1 MPSDALRPVVLPQVI
16 ELTKISKTYR
26 LGSGRHT
33 VLDSVSAV
41 FPTGKSVGILG
52 VNGAGKSTLLR
63 IIGGVEPPD
72 RGTVRKDVRVSWPM
86 GFTGGFSPNMTG
98 RQGARFVAR
107 IYGESPRLV
116 ERFARD
122 FAELGPYFDMP
133 IRTYSS
139 GMRARLAFAVSFAV
153 EFDCYLVDEVI
164 AAGDARFSKKYRRE
178 FKERARSTSVILVS
192 HNPEAIRAE
201 CDYAAVLTKA
211 SLTLY
216 ETVDEAMAV
225 YERIMGGV

>member
-1 MPSDALRPVVLPQVI
+1 MI
-16 ELTKISKTYR
+16 ELREISKSYR
-26 LGSGRHT
+26 LGSGRHV

-72 RGTVRKDVRVSWPM
+72 HGTVTKDVRVSWPM
-86 GFTGGFSPNMTG
+86 GFSGGFSPNMTG

-107 IYGESPRLV
+107 IYGEAPRAV

-139 GMRARLAFAVSFAV
+139 GMRARLAFAISFAV

-164 AAGDARFSKKYRRE
+164 ATGDARFSKKYRRE
-178 FKERARSTSVILVS
+178 FHERASDASVILVS

-201 CDYAAVLTKA
+201 CDFAAVLTKG

-216 ETVDEAMAV
+216 ETVDEAMDV
-225 YERIMGGV
+225 YEQLMERG

>member
-1 MPSDALRPVVLPQVI
+1 MI
-16 ELTKISKTYR
+16 ELREISKSYR
-26 LGSGRHT
+26 LGAGWHT

-72 RGTVRKDVRVSWPM
+72 HGTVRKDVRVSWPM

-107 IYGESPRLV
+107 IYGEAPRLV
-116 ERFARD
+116 EHFARD

-139 GMRARLAFAVSFAV
+139 GMRARLAFAISFAV

-164 AAGDARFSKKYRRE
+164 ATGDARFGKKYRRE
-178 FKERARSTSVILVS
+178 FKERSRNASVILVS

-201 CDYAAVLTKA
+201 CDFAAVLTKG

-216 ETVDEAMAV
+216 ESVDEAMDV
-225 YERIMGGV
+225 YEQLMERR

>member
-1 MPSDALRPVVLPQVI
+1 MI
-16 ELTKISKTYR
+16 ELTDISKSYR

-107 IYGESPRLV
+107 IYGESPRTV

-139 GMRARLAFAVSFAV
+139 GMRARLAFAISFAV

-164 AAGDARFSKKYRRE
+164 ATGDARFRRKYRRE
-178 FKERARSTSVILVS
+178 FQERARNASVILVS
-192 HNPEAIRAE
+192 HNAETIRAE
-201 CDYAAVLTKA
+201 CDFAAVLTKG

-216 ETVDEAMAV
+216 RSVDDAMDA
-225 YERIMGGV
+225 YDRIMVGI

>member
-1 MPSDALRPVVLPQVI
+1 MPSEALPHVI
-16 ELTKISKTYR
+16 EIREISKSYR
-26 LGSGRHT
+26 VGSGRHT

-107 IYGESPRLV
+107 IYGESPRAV

-122 FAELGPYFDMP
+122 FAELDLYFDMP

-139 GMRARLAFAVSFAV
+139 GMRARLAFAISFAV

-164 AAGDARFSKKYRRE
+164 AAGDARFNRKYRRE
-178 FKERARSTSVILVS
+178 FKERARSASVILVS

-201 CDYAAVLTKA
+201 CDFAAVLTRG

-225 YERIMGGV
+225 YDLIMGGT

>member
-1 MPSDALRPVVLPQVI
+1 MI
-16 ELTKISKTYR
+16 ELSEISKSYR
-26 LGSGRHT
+26 LGSGRQV

-72 RGTVRKDVRVSWPM
+72 YGTVIKDVRVSWPM
-86 GFTGGFSPNMTG
+86 GFSGGFSPNMTG

-107 IYGESPRLV
+107 IYGEAPRAV

-164 AAGDARFSKKYRRE
+164 ATGDARFSKKYRRE
-178 FKERARSTSVILVS
+178 FHERARTASVILVS

-201 CDYAAVLTKA
+201 CDFAAVLTKG

-216 ETVDEAMAV
+216 ETVDEAMDV
-225 YERIMGGV
+225 YEQLMERG

>member
-1 MPSDALRPVVLPQVI
+1 MI
-16 ELTKISKTYR
+16 ELREISKSYR
-26 LGSGRHT
+26 LGSGWHT

-41 FPTGKSVGILG
+41 FPTGRSVGILG

-72 RGTVRKDVRVSWPM
+72 SGTVRKNVRVSWPM
-86 GFTGGFSPNMTG
+86 GFSGGFSPNMTG

-107 IYGESPRLV
+107 IYGESPRAV
-116 ERFARD
+116 EHFSRD

-139 GMRARLAFAVSFAV
+139 GMRARLAFAISFAV

-164 AAGDARFSKKYRRE
+164 ATGDARFSKKYRRE
-178 FKERARSTSVILVS
+178 FKERASSASVILVS

-201 CDYAAVLTKA
+201 CDFAAVLTKG

-216 ETVDEAMAV
+216 ETVDEAMDV
-225 YERIMGGV
+225 YDLLMERR

>member
-1 MPSDALRPVVLPQVI
+1 MLNEAGRPVI
-16 ELTKISKTYR
+16 ELREISKSYR

-86 GFTGGFSPNMTG
+86 GFSGGFSPNMTG

-107 IYGESPRLV
+107 IYGESPRTV

-122 FAELGPYFDMP
+122 FAELGAYFDMP

-139 GMRARLAFAVSFAV
+139 GMRARLAFAISFAV
-153 EFDCYLVDEVI
+153 EFDCYLVDEVV
-164 AAGDARFSKKYRRE
+164 AAGDARFNRKYRRE
-178 FKERARSTSVILVS
+178 FKERSRHASVILVS

-201 CDYAAVLTKA
+201 CDFAAVLTRG

-216 ETVDEAMAV
+216 ETVDEAMDV
-225 YERIMGGV
+225 YERLMERR

>member
-1 MPSDALRPVVLPQVI
+1 MI
-16 ELTKISKTYR
+16 ELEGISKTYR
-26 LGSGRHT
+26 LGSGWNT

-72 RGTVRKDVRVSWPM
+72 RGTVRKDVRISWPM
-86 GFTGGFSPNMTG
+86 GFTGGFSPDMTG

-107 IYGESPRLV
+107 LYGETPRIV

-122 FAELGPYFDMP
+122 FAELGSYFDMP
-133 IRTYSS
+133 IRAYSS
-139 GMRARLAFAVSFAV
+139 GMRARLALAISFAV
-153 EFDCYLVDEVI
+153 EFDCYLVDEVV
-164 AAGDARFSKKYRRE
+164 AAGDARFTKKYRRVFRE
-178 FKERARSTSVILVS
+178 KAGRASVILVS

-201 CDYAAVLTKA
+201 CDLAAVLTRG

-216 ETVDEAMAV
+216 GTVDEAMGAYDLV
-225 YERIMGGV
+225 MAGV

>member
-1 MPSDALRPVVLPQVI
+1 MI
-16 ELTKISKTYR
+16 ELREISKSYR
-26 LGSGRHT
+26 MGSGRNT

-86 GFTGGFSPNMTG
+86 GFSGGFSPNMTG

-107 IYGESPRLV
+107 IYGEAPRAV
-116 ERFARD
+116 EGFARD

-139 GMRARLAFAVSFAV
+139 GMRARLAFAISFAV

-164 AAGDARFSKKYRRE
+164 ATGDARFSKKYRRE
-178 FKERARSTSVILVS
+178 FKEKARNASVILVS
-192 HNPEAIRAE
+192 HNPESIRAE
-201 CDYAAVLTKA
+201 CDFAAVLTKG

-216 ETVDEAMAV
+216 KTVDEAMDM
-225 YERIMGGV
+225 YELLMERK

>member
-1 MPSDALRPVVLPQVI
+1 MI
-16 ELTKISKTYR
+16 ELRAISKSYR
-26 LGSGRHT
+26 VGLGWNT

-86 GFTGGFSPNMTG
+86 GFSGGFSPNMTG

-107 IYGESPRLV
+107 IYGESPRSV

-153 EFDCYLVDEVI
+153 EFDCYLIDEVI
-164 AAGDARFSKKYRRE
+164 ATGDARFSKKYRRE
-178 FKERARSTSVILVS
+178 FKERARGASVILVS
-192 HNPEAIRAE
+192 HNPESIRAE
-201 CDYAAVLTKA
+201 CDFAAVLTRGD
-211 SLTLY
+211 LTLY
-216 ETVDEAMAV
+216 GSVDEAMGV
-225 YERIMGGV
+225 YEKLMERK

>member
-1 MPSDALRPVVLPQVI
+1 MI
-16 ELTKISKTYR
+16 ELREISKSYR
-26 LGSGRHT
+26 MGSGRNT

-86 GFTGGFSPNMTG
+86 GFSGGFSPNMTG

-107 IYGESPRLV
+107 IYGEAPRAV
-116 ERFARD
+116 EDFARD
-122 FAELGPYFDMP
+122 FAELGLYFDMP

-139 GMRARLAFAVSFAV
+139 GMRARLAFAISFAV

-164 AAGDARFSKKYRRE
+164 ATGDARFSKKYRRE
-178 FKERARSTSVILVS
+178 FKEKARNASVILVS
-192 HNPEAIRAE
+192 HNPESIRAE
-201 CDYAAVLTKA
+201 CDFAAVLTKG

-216 ETVDEAMAV
+216 ETVDEAMEV
-225 YERIMGGV
+225 YELLMERK

>member
-1 MPSDALRPVVLPQVI
+1 MI
-16 ELTKISKTYR
+16 ELTDISKTYR

-33 VLDSVSAV
+33 VLDSISAV

-72 RGTVRKDVRVSWPM
+72 RGMVRKDVRVSWPM

-107 IYGESPRLV
+107 IYGESPRVV
-116 ERFARD
+116 ERFARE

-178 FKERARSTSVILVS
+178 FKERSRSASVILVS

-201 CDYAAVLTKA
+201 CDYAAVLTRG
-211 SLTLY
+211 SFTLY
-216 ETVDEAMAV
+216 ETVDEAMTV
-225 YERIMGGV
+225 YERIMKRPTGL

>member
-1 MPSDALRPVVLPQVI
+1 MI
-16 ELTKISKTYR
+16 ELRDISKSYR
-26 LGSGRHT
+26 LGSGWNT

-72 RGTVRKDVRVSWPM
+72 QGMVRKDVRVSWPM
-86 GFTGGFSPNMTG
+86 GFSGGFSPNMSG

-107 IYGESPRLV
+107 IYGESPRAV

-164 AAGDARFSKKYRRE
+164 ATGDARFSKKYRRV
-178 FKERARSTSVILVS
+178 FKERARESSVILVS

-201 CDYAAVLTKA
+201 CDFAAVLTRGN
-211 SLTLY
+211 LTLY
-216 ETVDEAMAV
+216 ESVDEAMDA
-225 YERIMGGV
+225 YEQLMERK

>member
-1 MPSDALRPVVLPQVI
+1 MI
-16 ELTKISKTYR
+16 ELRNISKTYR

-63 IIGGVEPPD
+63 IIGGIEPPD
-72 RGTVRKDVRVSWPM
+72 RGTVTRDVRVSWPL
-86 GFTGGFSPNMTG
+86 GFSGGFSPNMTG

-107 IYGESPRLV
+107 IYGEAPRTV

-139 GMRARLAFAVSFAV
+139 GMRARLAFAISFAV

-164 AAGDARFSKKYRRE
+164 ATGDARFSKKYRRE
-178 FKERARSTSVILVS
+178 FKERARHASVILVS
-192 HNPEAIRAE
+192 HNPETIRAE
-201 CDYAAVLTKA
+201 CEFAAVLTRG
-211 SLTLY
+211 SLNLY
-216 ETVDEAMAV
+216 ESVDDAMYV
-225 YERIMGGV
+225 YEHLLDGHKAQ

>member
-1 MPSDALRPVVLPQVI
+1 MI
-16 ELTKISKTYR
+16 ELREISKSYR

-33 VLDSVSAV
+33 VLDAVSAE

-72 RGTVRKDVRVSWPM
+72 NGTVRKDVRVSWPM
-86 GFTGGFSPNMTG
+86 GFSGGFSPNMTG

-107 IYGESPRLV
+107 IYGEAPRAV
-116 ERFARD
+116 EGYARD

-139 GMRARLAFAVSFAV
+139 GMRARLAFAISFAV

-164 AAGDARFSKKYRRE
+164 ATGDARFSKKYRRE
-178 FKERARSTSVILVS
+178 FKERSRNASVILVS
-192 HNPEAIRAE
+192 HNPETIRAE
-201 CDYAAVLTKA
+201 CDFAAVLTRG

-216 ETVDEAMAV
+216 ESVDEAMDV
-225 YERIMGGV
+225 YEQLMERK

>member
-1 MPSDALRPVVLPQVI
+1 MPSDAPRQVI
-16 ELTKISKTYR
+16 ELEEISKSYR
-26 LGSGRHT
+26 LGSGRNT
-33 VLDSVSAV
+33 VLESVSAV

-63 IIGGVEPPD
+63 IMGGVEPPD

-107 IYGESPRLV
+107 IYGESPRVV

-139 GMRARLAFAVSFAV
+139 GMRARLAFAISFAV

-178 FKERARSTSVILVS
+178 FKERARSASVILVS

-201 CDYAAVLTKA
+201 CDFAAVLTRG

-225 YERIMGGV
+225 YERIMGRM

>member
-1 MPSDALRPVVLPQVI
+1 MI
-16 ELTKISKTYR
+16 TLTGISKAYR
-26 LGSGRHT
+26 VGSGWNV
-33 VLDSVSAV
+33 VLDSVSAT
-41 FPTGKSVGILG
+41 FPTGRSVGILG

-86 GFTGGFSPNMTG
+86 GFTGGFTPDMTG

-107 IYGESPRLV
+107 IYGESPRVV
-116 ERFARD
+116 ERFAQD
-122 FAELGPYFDMP
+122 FAELDHYFDMP

-153 EFDCYLVDEVI
+153 EFDCYLVDEVV
-164 AAGDARFSKKYRRE
+164 AAGDARFTRKYRRE
-178 FKERARSTSVILVS
+178 FKEKARTASVILVS

-201 CDYAAVLTKA
+201 CDLAAVLTKG

-216 ETVDEAMAV
+216 PRVEEAMDV
-225 YERIMGGV
+225 YQAAMSGV

>member
-1 MPSDALRPVVLPQVI
+1 M
-16 ELTKISKTYR
+16 
-26 LGSGRHT
+26 
-33 VLDSVSAV
+33 LDSVSAV

-72 RGTVRKDVRVSWPM
+72 HGSVRKDVRVSWPM

-107 IYGESPRLV
+107 IYGEASSRRWSASPV
-116 ERFARD
+116 ISPSSD
-122 FAELGPYFDMP
+122 PYFDMP

-139 GMRARLAFAVSFAV
+139 GMRARLAFAISFAV

-164 AAGDARFSKKYRRE
+164 ATGDARFRRKYRRE
-178 FKERARSTSVILVS
+178 FQERARNASVILVS
-192 HNPEAIRAE
+192 HNAETIRAE
-201 CDYAAVLTKA
+201 CDFAAVLTKG

-216 ETVDEAMAV
+216 RSVDDAMDA
-225 YERIMGGV
+225 YDRIMVGI

>member
-1 MPSDALRPVVLPQVI
+1 MI
-16 ELTKISKTYR
+16 ELREISKSYR

-33 VLDSVSAV
+33 VLDAVSAV

-86 GFTGGFSPNMTG
+86 GFSGGFNPNMTG

-107 IYGESPRLV
+107 IYGEAPRAV
-116 ERFARD
+116 EGFARD

-139 GMRARLAFAVSFAV
+139 GMRARLAFAISFAV

-164 AAGDARFSKKYRRE
+164 ATGDARFSKKYRRE
-178 FKERARSTSVILVS
+178 FKERSRNASVILVS

-201 CDYAAVLTKA
+201 CDFAAVLTRG

-216 ETVDEAMAV
+216 ESVDEAMDV
-225 YERIMGGV
+225 YEQLMERK

>member
-1 MPSDALRPVVLPQVI
+1 MI
-16 ELTKISKTYR
+16 ELREISKSYR

-33 VLDSVSAV
+33 VLDAVSAV

-72 RGTVRKDVRVSWPM
+72 NGTVRKDVRVSWPM
-86 GFTGGFSPNMTG
+86 GFSGGFSPNMTG

-107 IYGESPRLV
+107 IYGEAPREV
-116 ERFARD
+116 ERYARD

-139 GMRARLAFAVSFAV
+139 GMRARLAFAISFAV

-164 AAGDARFSKKYRRE
+164 ATGDARFSKKYRRE
-178 FKERARSTSVILVS
+178 FKERSRNASVILVS

-201 CDYAAVLTKA
+201 CDFAAVLTRG

-216 ETVDEAMAV
+216 ESVDEAMAV
-225 YERIMGGV
+225 YEQLMERK

>member
-1 MPSDALRPVVLPQVI
+1 MI
-16 ELTKISKTYR
+16 ELRDISKSYR
-26 LGSGRHT
+26 LESGRNT

-72 RGTVRKDVRVSWPM
+72 RGTVLRDVRVSWPM
-86 GFTGGFSPNMTG
+86 GFSGGFSPNMTG

-107 IYGESPRLV
+107 IYGEAPRAV
-116 ERFARD
+116 ERFSRD

-139 GMRARLAFAVSFAV
+139 GMRARLAFAISFAV

-178 FKERARSTSVILVS
+178 FKERARNASVILVS

-201 CDYAAVLTKA
+201 CDFAAVLTKG

-216 ETVDEAMAV
+216 ESVDEAMDV
-225 YERIMGGV
+225 YEQLMDRG

>member
-1 MPSDALRPVVLPQVI
+1 MI
-16 ELTKISKTYR
+16 ELRDISKSYR
-26 LGSGRHT
+26 LGSGWNT

-72 RGTVRKDVRVSWPM
+72 EGTVRKDIRVSWPM
-86 GFTGGFSPNMTG
+86 GFSGGFSPNMTG
-98 RQGARFVAR
+98 RQGSRFVAR
-107 IYGESPRLV
+107 IYGESPRAV
-116 ERFARD
+116 ERYARD

-164 AAGDARFSKKYRRE
+164 ATGDARFSKKYRRE
-178 FKERARSTSVILVS
+178 FKERARESSVILVS

-201 CDYAAVLTKA
+201 CDFAAVLTRG

-216 ETVDEAMAV
+216 ESVDEAMDV
-225 YERIMGGV
+225 YEQLVVRQ

>member
-1 MPSDALRPVVLPQVI
+1 MI
-16 ELTKISKTYR
+16 ELRDISKSYR
-26 LGSGRHT
+26 LGSDRHT

-72 RGTVRKDVRVSWPM
+72 RGTVRMDVRVSWPM
-86 GFTGGFSPNMTG
+86 GFSGGFSANMTG

-107 IYGESPRLV
+107 IYGESPGAV
-116 ERFARD
+116 ERFSRD

-164 AAGDARFSKKYRRE
+164 ATGDARFSRKYRRE
-178 FKERARSTSVILVS
+178 FQDRARNASVILVS
-192 HNPEAIRAE
+192 HNPETIRTE
-201 CDYAAVLTKA
+201 CDLAAVLTRGG
-211 SLTLY
+211 LILY
-216 ETVDEAMAV
+216 ETVDEAMTV
-225 YERIMGGV
+225 YEQLLERR

>member
-1 MPSDALRPVVLPQVI
+1 MI
-16 ELTKISKTYR
+16 ELREISKSYR
-26 LGSGRHT
+26 LGSGRHI

-72 RGTVRKDVRVSWPM
+72 HGTVKKDVRVSWPM
-86 GFTGGFSPNMTG
+86 GFSGGFSPNMTG

-107 IYGESPRLV
+107 IYGESPRAV
-116 ERFARD
+116 ERFSRD

-139 GMRARLAFAVSFAV
+139 GMRARLAFAISFAV

-164 AAGDARFSKKYRRE
+164 ATGDARFSKKYRRA
-178 FKERARSTSVILVS
+178 FKERASHASVILVS

-201 CDYAAVLTKA
+201 CDFAAVLTRG

-216 ETVDEAMAV
+216 ETVDEAMGV
-225 YERIMGGV
+225 YERLMERR

>member
-1 MPSDALRPVVLPQVI
+1 MI
-16 ELTKISKTYR
+16 ELRDISKSYR
-26 LGSGRHT
+26 LGSSWNT

-72 RGTVRKDVRVSWPM
+72 QGMVTKDVRVSWPM
-86 GFTGGFSPNMTG
+86 GFSGGFSPNMSG

-107 IYGESPRLV
+107 IYGESPRAV

-139 GMRARLAFAVSFAV
+139 GMRARLAFAISFAV

-164 AAGDARFSKKYRRE
+164 ATGDARFSKKYRRV
-178 FKERARSTSVILVS
+178 FKERARDSSVILVS
-192 HNPEAIRAE
+192 HNPAAIRAE
-201 CDYAAVLTKA
+201 CDFAAVLTRG

-216 ETVDEAMAV
+216 ESVDEAMDV
-225 YERIMGGV
+225 YEQLMERT

>member
-1 MPSDALRPVVLPQVI
+1 MPSDAPRQVI
-16 ELTKISKTYR
+16 ELEEISKSYR
-26 LGSGRHT
+26 LGSGRNT
-33 VLDSVSAV
+33 VLESVSAV

-107 IYGESPRLV
+107 IYGESPWVV
-116 ERFARD
+116 ERFSRD

-139 GMRARLAFAVSFAV
+139 GMRARLAFAISFAV

-178 FKERARSTSVILVS
+178 FKERAKNASVILVS

-201 CDYAAVLTKA
+201 CDFAAVLTKG

-216 ETVDEAMAV
+216 QTVDEAMAV
-225 YERIMGGV
+225 YERMMGRM

>member
-1 MPSDALRPVVLPQVI
+1 MI
-16 ELTKISKTYR
+16 ELREISKSYR
-26 LGSGRHT
+26 LGSGRHV

-72 RGTVRKDVRVSWPM
+72 HGTVTKDVRVSWPM
-86 GFTGGFSPNMTG
+86 GFSGGFSPNMTG

-107 IYGESPRLV
+107 IYGEDPRAV

-139 GMRARLAFAVSFAV
+139 GMRARLAFAISFAV

-164 AAGDARFSKKYRRE
+164 ATGDARFSKKYRRE
-178 FKERARSTSVILVS
+178 FHERARTASVILVS

-201 CDYAAVLTKA
+201 CDFAAVLTKG

-216 ETVDEAMAV
+216 ETVDEAMDV
-225 YERIMGGV
+225 YEQLMERG

>member
-1 MPSDALRPVVLPQVI
+1 MPSDALRQMI
-16 ELTKISKTYR
+16 ELTEISKSYR

-72 RGTVRKDVRVSWPM
+72 RGTVQKDVRVSWPM

-107 IYGESPRLV
+107 IYGESPRAV

-178 FKERARSTSVILVS
+178 FKERARSASVILVS

-201 CDYAAVLTKA
+201 CDYAAVLTRA

-216 ETVDEAMAV
+216 DTVDEAMAV
-225 YERIMGGV
+225 YERIMGRM

>member
-1 MPSDALRPVVLPQVI
+1 MPSDALRQVI
-16 ELTKISKTYR
+16 ELTEISKSYR

-107 IYGESPRLV
+107 IYGESPRAV
-116 ERFARD
+116 ERFSRD

-139 GMRARLAFAVSFAV
+139 GMRARLAFAISFAV

-178 FKERARSTSVILVS
+178 FKERARSASVILVS

-201 CDYAAVLTKA
+201 CDYAAVLTRA

-216 ETVDEAMAV
+216 DTVDEAMAV
-225 YERIMGGV
+225 YERIMGRM

>member
-1 MPSDALRPVVLPQVI
+1 MI
-16 ELTKISKTYR
+16 ELREISKSYR
-26 LGSGRHT
+26 MGSGRNT

-41 FPTGKSVGILG
+41 FPTGKSIGILG

-72 RGTVRKDVRVSWPM
+72 HGTVRKDVRVSWPM
-86 GFTGGFSPNMTG
+86 GFSGGFSSNMTG

-107 IYGESPRLV
+107 IYGEAPRAV
-116 ERFARD
+116 EGFARD

-139 GMRARLAFAVSFAV
+139 GMRARLAFAISFAV

-164 AAGDARFSKKYRRE
+164 ATGDARFSKKYRRE
-178 FKERARSTSVILVS
+178 FKEKARNASVILVS
-192 HNPEAIRAE
+192 HNPESIRAE
-201 CDYAAVLTKA
+201 CDFAAVLTKG
-211 SLTLY
+211 SLTLF
-216 ETVDEAMAV
+216 ESVDEAMEV
-225 YERIMGGV
+225 YELLMERK

>member
-1 MPSDALRPVVLPQVI
+1 MI
-16 ELTKISKTYR
+16 ELREISKSYR
-26 LGSGRHT
+26 LGSGRNT
-33 VLDSVSAV
+33 VLDAVSAV

-72 RGTVRKDVRVSWPM
+72 RGMVRKDVRVSWPM
-86 GFTGGFSPNMTG
+86 GFSGGFSANMTG

-107 IYGESPRLV
+107 IYGESPRAV
-116 ERFARD
+116 ERYARD

-139 GMRARLAFAVSFAV
+139 GMRARLAFAISFAV

-164 AAGDARFSKKYRRE
+164 ATGDARFSKKYRRE
-178 FKERARSTSVILVS
+178 FKERSRNASVILVS

-201 CDYAAVLTKA
+201 CDFAAVLTRG

-216 ETVDEAMAV
+216 ESVDEAMDV
-225 YERIMGGV
+225 YERLMERR

>member
-1 MPSDALRPVVLPQVI
+1 MI
-16 ELTKISKTYR
+16 ELREISKSYR
-26 LGSGRHT
+26 LGAGRNT

-72 RGTVRKDVRVSWPM
+72 HGMVKKDVRVSWPM
-86 GFTGGFSPNMTG
+86 GFSGGFSPNMTG

-107 IYGESPRLV
+107 IYGESPHSV
-116 ERFARD
+116 ELFSRE
-122 FAELGPYFDMP
+122 FAELGSYFDMP

-139 GMRARLAFAVSFAV
+139 GMRARLAFAIGFAV

-164 AAGDARFSKKYRRE
+164 AAGDAHFSKKYRRE
-178 FKERARSTSVILVS
+178 FKERARSASVILVS

-201 CDYAAVLTKA
+201 CDFAAVLTKG

-216 ETVDEAMAV
+216 ETVDEAMGV
-225 YERIMGGV
+225 YDLLMQRR

>member
-1 MPSDALRPVVLPQVI
+1 MI
-16 ELTKISKTYR
+16 ELRDISKSYR
-26 LGSGRHT
+26 LESGRNT

-72 RGTVRKDVRVSWPM
+72 RGTVLRDVRVSWPM
-86 GFTGGFSPNMTG
+86 GFSGGFSPNMTG

-107 IYGESPRLV
+107 IYGETPREV
-116 ERFARD
+116 ERFSRD

-139 GMRARLAFAVSFAV
+139 GMRARLAFAISFAV

-178 FKERARSTSVILVS
+178 FKERARNASVILVS

-201 CDYAAVLTKA
+201 CDFAAVLTKG

-216 ETVDEAMAV
+216 ESVDEAMDV
-225 YERIMGGV
+225 YEQLMDRG

>member
-1 MPSDALRPVVLPQVI
+1 MPSKALRPVI
-16 ELTKISKTYR
+16 ELREISKSYR
-26 LGSGRHT
+26 MRSGRNT

-86 GFTGGFSPNMTG
+86 GFSGGFSPNMTG

-107 IYGESPRLV
+107 IYGEAPRAV
-116 ERFARD
+116 EDFARD
-122 FAELGPYFDMP
+122 FAELGLYFDMP

-139 GMRARLAFAVSFAV
+139 GMRARLAFAISFAV

-164 AAGDARFSKKYRRE
+164 ATGDARFSKKYRRE
-178 FKERARSTSVILVS
+178 FKEKARNASVILVS
-192 HNPEAIRAE
+192 HNPESIRAE
-201 CDYAAVLTKA
+201 CDFAAVLTKG

-216 ETVDEAMAV
+216 ETVDEAMEV
-225 YERIMGGV
+225 YELLMERK

>member
-1 MPSDALRPVVLPQVI
+1 MLSDVLRPVVLRQVI

-33 VLDSVSAV
+33 VLNSVSAV

-72 RGTVRKDVRVSWPM
+72 RGTVQKDVRVSWPM

-107 IYGESPRLV
+107 IYGESPQVV
-116 ERFARD
+116 ERFSRD

-139 GMRARLAFAVSFAV
+139 GMRARLAFAISFAV

-178 FKERARSTSVILVS
+178 FKERARSASVILVS

-201 CDYAAVLTKA
+201 CDYAAVLTRA

-216 ETVDEAMAV
+216 DTVDEAMAV
-225 YERIMGGV
+225 YERIMGRM

>member
-1 MPSDALRPVVLPQVI
+1 MI
-16 ELTKISKTYR
+16 ELSEISKSYR

-33 VLDSVSAV
+33 VLDAVSAV

-86 GFTGGFSPNMTG
+86 GFSGGFSPNMTG

-107 IYGESPRLV
+107 IYGESPRVV
-116 ERFARD
+116 ERFSRD

-139 GMRARLAFAVSFAV
+139 GMRARLAFAISFAV

-164 AAGDARFSKKYRRE
+164 ATGDARFSKKYRRE
-178 FKERARSTSVILVS
+178 FKERARNASVILVS

-201 CDYAAVLTKA
+201 CDFAAVLTKG

-216 ETVDEAMAV
+216 ESVDEAMDV
-225 YERIMGGV
+225 YEQLMERR